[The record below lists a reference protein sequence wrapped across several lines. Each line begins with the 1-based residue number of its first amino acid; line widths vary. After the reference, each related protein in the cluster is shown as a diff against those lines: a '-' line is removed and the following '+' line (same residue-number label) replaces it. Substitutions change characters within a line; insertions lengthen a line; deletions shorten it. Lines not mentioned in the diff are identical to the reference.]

1 MLKGGIGTLVS
12 GDIGGEVCQNCHGHW
27 WARCQWWCR
36 FRHHGITA
44 IGLDI
49 GTGVGSGADSGV
61 GLGDEPFIALFR
73 NASGLRPWCC
83 ERLDRRAC
91 IHLFT
96 LLPFHRER
104 LSIDDIVLR
113 ASRNIGRSIYTHND
127 VAISIVS
134 TCECYWYKVYHDSQT
149 NVLYEY

>member
-73 NASGLRPWCC
+73 NEFRNESGLRPWCC

-96 LLPFHRER
+96 LLPFHRTTLNR
-104 LSIDDIVLR
+104 RHSLVCFKKHWSKH
-113 ASRNIGRSIYTHND
+113 IYT
-127 VAISIVS
+127 
-134 TCECYWYKVYHDSQT
+134 
-149 NVLYEY
+149 